1 MLQLF
6 KWVPNSL
13 NIQNMFF
20 YYHKER
26 EASFAKGLFFLSE
39 APFVIR
45 EKSCPGQEGHPPSRV
60 NFSKR
65 FYERNVDPFA
75 QVKS

>member
-1 MLQLF
+1 
-6 KWVPNSL
+6 
-13 NIQNMFF
+13 MFF
-20 YYHKER
+20 IITKSEER

-39 APFVIR
+39 VPFVIR
-45 EKSCPGQEGHPPSRV
+45 EKSCPRQEDHPPSRV

-65 FYERNVDPFA
+65 FYERKVDPFA